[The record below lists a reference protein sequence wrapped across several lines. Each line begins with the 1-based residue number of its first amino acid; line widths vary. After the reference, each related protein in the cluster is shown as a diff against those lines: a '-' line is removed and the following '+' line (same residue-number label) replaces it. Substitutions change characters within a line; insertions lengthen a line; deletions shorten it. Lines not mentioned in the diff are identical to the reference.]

1 MDFEVQIPTSVENMQ
16 LPAPELVQYYEDLD
30 HRCIWV
36 VGEIGTELLDLSSK
50 IMKWNAEDRLVPAE
64 DRIPI
69 RLYIFSL
76 GGDLAVTMNT
86 VSVMRMSKTP
96 IYTYNMGE
104 CFSGAFVL
112 LIAGHKRFAL
122 PYSRAMCHFGSGVVG
137 GTYGQTD
144 NAMKDYK
151 VQIEAMKNFI
161 VDRTKISQKVLNKKM
176 TDDWYLT
183 LDEQI
188 ANGVVD
194 SVIDSVDT
202 LIGEEVSY
210 GG

>member
-1 MDFEVQIPTSVENMQ
+1 MDFELQIPQSVENLQ
-16 LPAPELVQYYEDLD
+16 LPSPELVQYYEDLD
-30 HRCIWV
+30 NRCIWI
-36 VGEIGTELLDLSSK
+36 VGEIGTELLDLTSK
-50 IMKWNAEDRLVPAE
+50 IMKWNAEDRLVPVE
-64 DRIPI
+64 ERIPI
-69 RLYIFSL
+69 RLYIFSP

-104 CFSGAFVL
+104 CFSGAFAL

-151 VQIEAMKNFI
+151 VQVEAMKAFI
-161 VDRTKISQKVLNKKM
+161 LSRTTIPQKALNKKM
-176 TDDWYLT
+176 ADDWYLT
-183 LDEQI
+183 LEEQI

-194 SVIDSVDT
+194 EMIESIDPM
-202 LIGEEVSY
+202 LW
-210 GG
+210 

>member
-1 MDFEVQIPTSVENMQ
+1 M
-16 LPAPELVQYYEDLD
+16 
-30 HRCIWV
+30 
-36 VGEIGTELLDLSSK
+36 VGEIGPELLDLTSK
-50 IMKWNAEDRLVPAE
+50 IMKWNAEDRLVPVE
-64 DRIPI
+64 ERIPI
-69 RLYIFSL
+69 RIYIFSP

-151 VQIEAMKNFI
+151 VQVEAMKAFI
-161 VDRTKISQKVLNKKM
+161 LSRTTIPQKMLNKKM
-176 TDDWYLT
+176 ADDWYLT

-194 SVIDSVDT
+194 EMIEFIDPM
-202 LIGEEVSY
+202 LW
-210 GG
+210 